1 MMFGSSTPKLQYLA
15 MRLVS
20 QCCSSSGCERNW
32 STFALLHTKVR
43 NRLSH
48 KKLNKLVYVNYNLR
62 LRLEEVSGPLMREEG
77 DFIDQLAHLSFYDEK
92 NPVREWMEY
101 GRSNRAPVL
110 DEDDDDGDI
119 PLPSHIVRDQ
129 INVSDLREAT
139 GNDSISDWARQN
151 IGDTHLGKRKLQKGP
166 KKGDPKRRK
175 GKGTA
180 KPVSSDTETDD
191 GEGERSPPYQESEDS
206 SSADDGDDG
215 DGAQPN
221 AGGGGSGADDAAGGS
236 GHARGVRFTGIYC
249 TYKYT
254 HISDY

>member
-1 MMFGSSTPKLQYLA
+1 
-15 MRLVS
+15 
-20 QCCSSSGCERNW
+20 
-32 STFALLHTKVR
+32 LLHTKVR

-129 INVSDLREAT
+129 INESDLREAT
-139 GNDSISDWARQN
+139 GNDSISD
-151 IGDTHLGKRKLQKGP
+151 
-166 KKGDPKRRK
+166 
-175 GKGTA
+175 
-180 KPVSSDTETDD
+180 
-191 GEGERSPPYQESEDS
+191 
-206 SSADDGDDG
+206 
-215 DGAQPN
+215 
-221 AGGGGSGADDAAGGS
+221 
-236 GHARGVRFTGIYC
+236 
-249 TYKYT
+249 
-254 HISDY
+254 

>member
-1 MMFGSSTPKLQYLA
+1 

-32 STFALLHTKVR
+32 S
-43 NRLSH
+43 
-48 KKLNKLVYVNYNLR
+48 
-62 LRLEEVSGPLMREEG
+62 
-77 DFIDQLAHLSFYDEK
+77 
-92 NPVREWMEY
+92 
-101 GRSNRAPVL
+101 
-110 DEDDDDGDI
+110 
-119 PLPSHIVRDQ
+119 
-129 INVSDLREAT
+129 
-139 GNDSISDWARQN
+139 DS
-151 IGDTHLGKRKLQKGP
+151 
-166 KKGDPKRRK
+166 KRRK

-191 GEGERSPPYQESEDS
+191 GKGERSPPYQESEDS